1 MSSQRTFQAILGKF
15 SAGLDILKNVI
26 GYNPSKNILKI
37 SSLEAQK
44 ADAEAKNSAVLSAE
58 TTEQDL
64 RKSQRFMAFKSKDS
78 DENCLENRIKAIA
91 NYIKAEHD
99 AKYPAYLQV
108 TSIISK
114 IQPPSEKKAAPAE
127 GEVPKKSISKS
138 EKSFQSLVGFGNDV
152 HTIISNLGADY
163 NPSNT
168 NITVANFRIKVDEL
182 ASLNSEIV
190 TAEKNY
196 STAVQERNEAYNGE
210 AGINSTISSIKDYLA
225 SLEGGKK
232 NPDYVAYVNAV
243 K

>member
-15 SAGLDILKNVI
+15 SAGLVILKNAI
-26 GYNPSKNILKI
+26 GYNPSKNILKLT
-37 SSLEAQK
+37 SLEVQK
-44 ADAEAKNSAVLSAE
+44 TDTEAKNSAVLTAE
-58 TTEQDL
+58 NIEQGL
-64 RKSQRFMAFKSKDS
+64 RKSRRHMAFKTKDS
-78 DENCLENRIKAIA
+78 DENCIESRIKAIA
-91 NYIKAEHD
+91 NYIKSEHD

-114 IQPPSEKKAAPAE
+114 IQPPSEKKAAPVE
-127 GEVPKKSISKS
+127 GADPKKSISKS
-138 EKSFQSLVGFGNDV
+138 EKSYQSLVGFGNDV

-168 NITVANFRIKVDEL
+168 NITVANFRAKVDEL
-182 ASLNSEIV
+182 ALLNSQIV
-190 TAEKNY
+190 TAKKNY
-196 STAVQERNEAYNGE
+196 ATAVQERNEAYNGE

-232 NPDYVAYVNAV
+232 NPEYVAYVNAV